1 LKKFTNINIEIL
13 RKSELNTHRCSN
25 FLRTAQFPPDVLR
38 GLSVALDDFG
48 DRPIIVRSSSLLEDQ
63 VGSAFSG
70 KYKSLFLANQGS
82 KPERLSALMDAI
94 AEVYASTFGPDPI
107 EYRTERGPHRFP

>member
-1 LKKFTNINIEIL
+1 M
-13 RKSELNTHRCSN
+13 
-25 FLRTAQFPPDVLR
+25 
-38 GLSVALDDFG
+38 ALDDFG

-107 EYRTERGPHRFP
+107 EYRTERGLIDFHEEMGIMIMEVVGTRVGDYFFPFIRRSCV